1 MVTGGIAE
9 ALVATGAGLFIAI
22 IAVLFLNHFNKRVRL
37 ALHQMDLLKVM
48 VINRCY
54 GGGSAHQG
62 VPVRDAHAAKVTAIN
77 AGTGRLMRSNRP
89 SYFDASK
96 PRVEV
101 IPMIDIMMFL
111 LVFFVVISL
120 KMIAGTG
127 LDMELPGSTT
137 TQELKTST
145 ITVGVTKAGE
155 TVVDGKTLTPEALKE
170 RLVALKKA
178 QPVEVVLAGD
188 KDVSLQMLIQVMDT
202 VRAAGITTVGIAA
215 KAEKR

>member
-1 MVTGGIAE
+1 
-9 ALVATGAGLFIAI
+9 
-22 IAVLFLNHFNKRVRL
+22 
-37 ALHQMDLLKVM
+37 
-48 VINRCY
+48 
-54 GGGSAHQG
+54 
-62 VPVRDAHAAKVTAIN
+62 
-77 AGTGRLMRSNRP
+77 MRSNRP

-111 LVFFVVISL
+111 LVFFIVISL

-127 LDMELPGSTT
+127 LDMELPGSAT

-145 ITVGVTKAGE
+145 ITVGVTKTGA
-155 TVVDGKTLTPEALKE
+155 TVVEGKTLAPEALKE
-170 RLVALKKA
+170 RLIALKKT

-188 KDVSLQMLIQVMDT
+188 KDVPLQMLIQVMDT
-202 VRAAGITTVGIAA
+202 VRGAGITTVGIAA

>member
-1 MVTGGIAE
+1 
-9 ALVATGAGLFIAI
+9 
-22 IAVLFLNHFNKRVRL
+22 
-37 ALHQMDLLKVM
+37 
-48 VINRCY
+48 
-54 GGGSAHQG
+54 
-62 VPVRDAHAAKVTAIN
+62 
-77 AGTGRLMRSNRP
+77 MRASRP
-89 SYFDASK
+89 GYFDASR

-127 LDMELPGSTT
+127 IDMELPGSTT

-145 ITVGVTKAGE
+145 ITVGVTKDGA
-155 TVVDGKTLTPEALKE
+155 TVLEGKTLAPDALKE

-178 QPVEVVLAGD
+178 QPLEVVLAGD
-188 KDVSLQMLIQVMDT
+188 KDVALQTLIKVMDT